1 MIIIQGEPLDDKPA
15 VTESEKPKTPAQKQ
29 EETSVVKTPSNVTI
43 DSLRSE
49 TSNQSARSRP
59 STTSSLG
66 DCHFLLIS
74 SMRTLLVFIQF

>member
-1 MIIIQGEPLDDKPA
+1 MITIQGEPLDDKPA

-59 STTSSLG
+59 STTSSLRG
-66 DCHFLLIS
+66 LSFLPLIRS
-74 SMRTLLVFIQF
+74 IKTFLV